1 MVVLAPNGT
10 PGISVPTSTPP
21 STLKV
26 DQLKQ
31 GSGATVKQGDAVVV
45 QYTGVLWKE
54 RTVFDSTWQNGQ
66 PATVVAADGSK
77 VQGGVVPGLVRA
89 LVGQKVG
96 SQFIAIIPPGMA
108 YGAAGSQTVPGNSTL
123 VYVVDV
129 LGIQ

>member
-1 MVVLAPNGT
+1 
-10 PGISVPTSTPP
+10 
-21 STLKV
+21 
-26 DQLKQ
+26 
-31 GSGATVKQGDAVVV
+31 
-45 QYTGVLWKE
+45 
-54 RTVFDSTWQNGQ
+54 
-66 PATVVAADGSK
+66 
-77 VQGGVVPGLVRA
+77 LVRA